1 MRTTRRIFDDVFI
14 CVPKLT
20 IQSAVLPRCR
30 SLDAFALL
38 VNQIK
43 KGYNDNETNVII
55 EKYCII
61 IVSETI

>member
-1 MRTTRRIFDDVFI
+1 MHMTRRIFDDVFI

-20 IQSAVLPRCR
+20 IRSAVLPRRRR

-43 KGYNDNETNVII
+43 KGYNDNETNIVI
-55 EKYCII
+55 EKY
-61 IVSETI
+61 